1 MYILLMNVY
10 VRTCHDAS
18 DPVIMCLI
26 DENYGK
32 YSLIP
37 QSSLIHI
44 NRGPQTLVKHMHIS
58 CKQVNIF
65 ATIYDHTCYILC
77 IVLAK

>member
-1 MYILLMNVY
+1 MCMCEHVMMLQILLLCVKLMK
-10 VRTCHDAS
+10 
-18 DPVIMCLI
+18 IM
-26 DENYGK
+26 ENTH
-32 YSLIP
+32 LN

-44 NRGPQTLVKHMHIS
+44 NRGPETVVKHMHIS

-65 ATIYDHTCYILC
+65 ATIYDHTSYILC